1 MSDRPP
7 PQVFRPGPVRGARA
21 AAATAANTAGVR
33 RSLFQNQLMSRRHP
47 TPPLNSSSNNH
58 NHNHNHNQNSN
69 VTSMTMTA
77 GAGSGSGS
85 STSGETVRLDLSSSV
100 DVLSDAGSSSAEI
113 VVRDRNG
120 EFELGGPP
128 TPPLLDEP
136 GAEEGGGAA
145 LDDAVENERENYLPA
160 YLFTI

>member
-33 RSLFQNQLMSRRHP
+33 RNLFQNQLMSRRHP
-47 TPPLNSSSNNH
+47 TPPLNNSSN
-58 NHNHNHNQNSN
+58 NHNHNQNSN